1 MPTNYSKDFMNTNL
15 QELHQAADK
24 GKKLAEEERMTEAFP
39 FLLAAEELEDPEV
52 LYNLANCFLDG
63 EGVTENHE
71 IGISKL
77 RKSSTLGYLP
87 AKTDLGMLL
96 FTGEKTI
103 KAPKE
108 GLQLLKE
115 AAEQHFAG
123 AEFKLGM
130 IYFID
135 NPEVEK
141 NDIVAIKWFKRSG
154 EQGHPFAIYALFHY
168 YFEFGM
174 VDLSEIL
181 YYLDKLK
188 FPTST
193 NLKSLCLFEQ
203 LPYFYK
209 ACVGYWGINREQKKE
224 EAKKLLLLLG
234 YDFDTD
240 SSPMFLKEFVLKL
253 PFIKSF
259 DIYNDFFIPATNL
272 IIQLSSEIPFRFY
285 YKYYKPRSFVNN
297 VSCEQY
303 WNFLKQQENNGWE
316 YLQCASRANANKMK
330 DALSQDNYSE
340 FQEAF
345 YNEDSL
351 LAEFSL
357 AYNQLKILS
366 NAWNKDNWLLQD
378 IDKSIDVTVF
388 PTDVISDNMKWHS
401 LFCLDNSSGYQL
413 SFLIETCK
421 LNVKIFFYIINS
433 LEEMSQDTE
442 IPIDKYKIYLLK
454 QLLKQPKY
462 ADFFAQMMSCIDFE
476 NEESNDEN
484 KDTELTKP
492 HNVAK
497 QKQRKS
503 KKQGEIIP
511 QFIITTRNVERINS
525 EDLLKIR
532 EQFCCAGIIENS
544 ISEEWFVYILGYGN
558 EPDGEIQKIKW
569 QVEDKKHNSISISS
583 LLDFLWTIGVLEDE
597 LIGKGALKQLNKY
610 FDVKRVIKSND
621 IQRQRKNHN
630 FISEHHDLIINLIEE
645 AGVSKNKITP
655 KES

>member
-1 MPTNYSKDFMNTNL
+1 MNTNL

-24 GKKLAEEERMTEAFP
+24 GKKLAEEGRMTEAFP

-52 LYNLANCFLDG
+52 LYNLAYCFLGG
-63 EGVTENHE
+63 EGITENHE

-87 AKTDLGMLL
+87 AKSDLGKLL

-108 GLQLLKE
+108 GLHLLKE
-115 AAEQHFAG
+115 AAEQHFAD
-123 AEFKLGM
+123 AEFFLGM
-130 IYFID
+130 IYCVD
-135 NPEVEK
+135 NLEVEK

-154 EQGHPFAIYALFHY
+154 EQEYPFAIYMLFHY

-181 YYLDKLK
+181 YYLDKLEL
-188 FPTST
+188 PTST
-193 NLKSLCLFEQ
+193 YLKSLCLFEQ

-209 ACVGYWGINREQKKE
+209 ACVDYWGINREQKKE
-224 EAKKLLLLLG
+224 EAKKQLLLLG

-240 SSPMFLKEFVLKL
+240 ASPMFLKEFVLKL
-253 PFIKSF
+253 PFIMSF
-259 DIYNDFFIPATNL
+259 DIYNDFFKPATNL
-272 IIQLSSEIPFRFY
+272 IIQLTSKIPFRFF
-285 YKYYKPRSFVNN
+285 YKYYKYRSFVNN
-297 VSCEQY
+297 VSSEQY

-357 AYNQLKILS
+357 AYNQLKIIW
-366 NAWNKDNWLLQD
+366 NAWNKDKRLLQN
-378 IDKSIDVTVF
+378 IESIDYTVF
-388 PTDVISDNMKWHS
+388 PVNVINGNMGMHS
-401 LFCLDNSSGYQL
+401 LFDLENSSGYQL
-413 SFLIETCK
+413 SFYIETCK
-421 LNVKIFFYIINS
+421 FNVKCFFNIINS
-433 LEEMSQDTE
+433 IEKMSHDTE
-442 IPIDKYKIYLLK
+442 IPIDKYKIYQLK

-462 ADFFAQMMSCIDFE
+462 ADFFAQMMPYIDFE

-569 QVEDKKHNSISISS
+569 RVEDKKHNSISISS

-630 FISEHHDLIINLIEE
+630 LISEHHDLIINLIEE

>member
-1 MPTNYSKDFMNTNL
+1 MNTNL

-63 EGVTENHE
+63 EGVTEDHE

-87 AKTDLGMLL
+87 AKSDLGMLL

-115 AAEQHFAG
+115 AAEQHFAD
-123 AEFKLGM
+123 AEFNLGM

-154 EQGHPFAIYALFHY
+154 EQGHPFAIYMLFQY

-188 FPTST
+188 LPTST
-193 NLKSLCLFEQ
+193 NLKSLCLYRQ

-209 ACVGYWGINREQKKE
+209 ACVDYWGINREQKKE
-224 EAKKLLLLLG
+224 EAKKQLLLLG

-240 SSPMFLKEFVLKL
+240 ASPMFLKEFVLKL
-253 PFIKSF
+253 PFIMSF
-259 DIYNDFFIPATNL
+259 DIYNDFFKPATNL

-285 YKYYKPRSFVNN
+285 YKYYIPRSFVNN

-366 NAWNKDNWLLQD
+366 NAWNKGKWLLQD

-388 PTDVISDNMKWHS
+388 PTDVISDNMEWQS
-401 LFCLDNSSGYQL
+401 LFSIDNSSGYQL
-413 SFLIETCK
+413 SYFIETCK
-421 LNVKIFFYIINS
+421 LNVKKFFYIIYG
-433 LEEMSQDTE
+433 LEEMSQDIE
-442 IPIDKYKIYLLK
+442 IAIDKYKIYQLK

-462 ADFFAQMMSCIDFE
+462 ADFFAQMMSYIDFE